1 MIGYSRFIAHHTIF
15 AVDVEGFGDH
25 SRTLPHQLTVRN
37 AMYEIL
43 RQAFAVT
50 RIPWPACYREDRGDG
65 MFLLAP
71 AQMPKALF
79 VESLPYALVAGLR
92 QHNSEHPPESRIRL
106 RMAVHAGEV
115 AYDQYGV
122 TANAINLAFRLL
134 SAPALK
140 TALADSNGVL
150 ALITS
155 DWFYDEVVRHSLI
168 ADHAEYRQIQ
178 VDVKETSTV
187 GWIARPDHPFPP
199 ERALLPAARRWRFK

>member
-25 SRTLPHQLTVRN
+25 SRTLPHQLTVRR

-43 RQAFAVT
+43 RQAFGVA
-50 RIPWPACYREDRGDG
+50 RIPWPACYQEDRGDG

-71 AQMPKALF
+71 AQMPKAPF

-92 QHNSEHPPESRIRL
+92 QHNSSHPPESRIRL

-115 AYDQYGV
+115 AYDEHGV

-134 SAPALK
+134 GAPGLK
-140 TALADSNGVL
+140 AALADSNGVL

-155 DWFYDEVVRHSLI
+155 DWFYDEVVRNSLS
-168 ADHAEYRQIQ
+168 AAHTDFRQIP

-187 GWIARPDHPFPP
+187 AWIARPDHPFPQ
-199 ERALLPAARRWRFK
+199 ERALLPATRRWRFK